1 MSTVECTPNLRPEL
15 LRIHVMSQ
23 HAQMC
28 LMLAMHAGDD
38 TGAVRLVGG
47 SAAPGGAWEYGRLEV
62 LVNGF
67 WSIID
72 EGRFGEDLG
81 RRGALVACRDLG
93 YATGAQ
99 LLAGRTSALPV
110 ADPPPVG
117 IRSVSCDGTEDVL
130 TDCDIEFSMDGYGFD
145 YSSGVGAVALVCS
158 NPSGALQAALWA
170 HRTQCV

>member
-1 MSTVECTPNLRPEL
+1 
-15 LRIHVMSQ
+15 
-23 HAQMC
+23 
-28 LMLAMHAGDD
+28 MLARHADDD
-38 TGAVRLVGG
+38 TGDVRLVGG
-47 SAAPGGAWEYGRLEV
+47 NAEPGGAWEYGRIEV

-72 EGRFGEDLG
+72 EGRFGGEDLG
-81 RRGALVACRDLG
+81 RRGALVACRQLG

-117 IRSVSCDGTEDVL
+117 IRSVSCDGTEDML
-130 TDCDIEFSMDGYGFD
+130 TDCEIEFSMDGYGYD